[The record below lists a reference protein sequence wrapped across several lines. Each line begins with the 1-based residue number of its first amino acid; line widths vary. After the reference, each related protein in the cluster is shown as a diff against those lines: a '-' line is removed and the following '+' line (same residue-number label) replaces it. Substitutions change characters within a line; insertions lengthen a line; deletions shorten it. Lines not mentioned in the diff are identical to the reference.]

1 MKLYELTKDF
11 AELFDQFDAI
21 CNYEPATNELG
32 EYINDD
38 GELIEDIEVI
48 RHELLEAWFDTL
60 TGIEDGFDIKAEN
73 IAAYIKNELAE
84 VDAMKKE
91 EAALAKRRRTKENQV
106 ERMKKYLLDSMNKIG
121 RTKIDTPKAK
131 ISVKNNAESV
141 KIDDEK
147 GFITMCINNGR
158 GDILRYKD
166 PEINKTAVKKLLQSG
181 EIIAGAELK
190 RTQSLIIK

>member
-1 MKLYELTKDF
+1 MKLYELTNEF
-11 AELFDQFDAI
+11 ADLFDQFDAI
-21 CNYEPATNELG
+21 CSYEPPVNEVG
-32 EYINDD
+32 EYIGDD
-38 GELIEDIEVI
+38 GEIITDVEAL

-60 TGIEDGFDIKAEN
+60 TGIEEGFDIKAEN

-147 GFITMCINNGR
+147 GFIAMCVRSGR
-158 GDILRYKD
+158 DDCLRYKD

-181 EIIAGAELK
+181 EIIAEAELK